1 MTTDMVKIASEQA
14 GIRKDGEI
22 IVVVVPVYREAANLN
37 RMYRRLEAVTK
48 TLPEYIWEYIFV
60 NDGSPD
66 DSLAVL
72 SSLAQAD
79 SKVKVLD
86 LSRNFG
92 KEVALTAGV
101 HHAVHAAATI
111 CLDADLQHPPEYI
124 PELIAKWRAGA
135 EIVATIRVSIEK
147 QPLGRRLGSYLYYW
161 LMSKISEVEMVSQTT
176 DFRLYDRKV
185 IHAFCHITERARMFR
200 GIMDW
205 MGFRKEYIEFRADAR
220 QEGNVGYSYTKLWRL
235 ALNSV
240 TAFSLFPLRMA
251 GYLGVLITS
260 FSSLLLAWMTLTYFF
275 LHSQTFTPTAFFI
288 VTNTFLIG
296 IVLMSIGMVALY
308 IGNIHT
314 EVINRPL
321 YLVREKLNLDERESY
336 LKNIQTDLPHLSL
349 LLHAIPSTHCKTK
362 LNLTKSETHRSI

>member
-1 MTTDMVKIASEQA
+1 MTTDRVKTASEPVNNREES
-14 GIRKDGEI
+14 GLIM
-22 IVVVVPVYREAANLN
+22 VVVPVYREAINLK
-37 RMYRRLEAVTK
+37 RLYERLEDVTK
-48 TLPEYIWEYIFV
+48 TLPEYVWEYIFV

-72 SSLAQAD
+72 RSLAEAD
-79 SKVKVLD
+79 TKVKVID

-92 KEVALTAGV
+92 KEIALTAGV
-101 HHAVHAAATI
+101 HHAAHADAVI

-124 PELIAKWRAGA
+124 PELVAKWRAGA
-135 EIVATIRVSIEK
+135 EIVATIRISIAK

-185 IHAFCHITERARMFR
+185 VQAFCHITERARMFR

-205 MGFRKEYIEFRADAR
+205 MGFRKEYLEFRADAR
-220 QEGNVGYSYTKLWRL
+220 EEGKAGYSYSKLWRL
-235 ALNSV
+235 AVNSV

-251 GYLGVLITS
+251 GYLGILITS
-260 FSSLLLAWMTLTYFF
+260 FSSILLAWMILTYFF
-275 LHSQTFTPTAFFI
+275 IHSQTFTPMAFFM
-288 VTNTFLIG
+288 VANTFLIG

-321 YLVREKLNLDERESY
+321 YLIRAKFNLEERESCSEAVSPE
-336 LKNIQTDLPHLSL
+336 LQHSSLP
-349 LLHAIPSTHCKTK
+349 HAIPGMPCEIILGLAKPGTY
-362 LNLTKSETHRSI
+362 RAR

>member
-1 MTTDMVKIASEQA
+1 MTTDIAKTASAPRNNQEESTL
-14 GIRKDGEI
+14 IMI
-22 IVVVVPVYREAANLN
+22 VVPVYREATNLN
-37 RMYRRLEAVTK
+37 RLYERLEAVTK
-48 TLPEYIWEYIFV
+48 ALPEYAWEYMFV

-66 DSLAVL
+66 NSLAVL
-72 SSLAQAD
+72 HSLAKLD
-79 SKVKVLD
+79 NKVKAID

-185 IHAFCHITERARMFR
+185 IQAFCQITERARMFR

-205 MGFRKEYIEFRADAR
+205 MGFRKEYVEFKADSR
-220 QEGNVGYSYTKLWRL
+220 QEGEVGYSYAKLWRL
-235 ALNSV
+235 AINSV

-251 GYLGVLITS
+251 GYLGILITS
-260 FSSLLLAWMTLTYFF
+260 FSSLLLAWMGLTYFF
-275 LHSQTFTPTAFFI
+275 LHSQIFTPMAFFI
-288 VTNTFLIG
+288 VANTLLIG

-321 YLVREKLNLDERESY
+321 YLIR
-336 LKNIQTDLPHLSL
+336 
-349 LLHAIPSTHCKTK
+349 TK
-362 LNLTKSETHRSI
+362 LNLEERKPCSKDQVGARYSGPHPATSDTPWESTLSLAKPELSRSR